1 MSIHQHLNCV
11 QLNEYVTDPY
21 FLQDFQSNTTVCLII
36 HMFCKSCEPDSS
48 ANQNKNNFTSANLT
62 KRGNNQTNCGIA
74 LEILKK
80 I

>member
-36 HMFCKSCEPDSS
+36 HMFCKSCE
-48 ANQNKNNFTSANLT
+48 AEIVLT
-62 KRGNNQTNCGIA
+62 VLQMKTKTISRSQTLQKA
-74 LEILKK
+74 
-80 I
+80 